1 MQTSTLVS
9 EYNVTALMHELM
21 TGEMY
26 TLPQSDDKKEAK
38 KGKATLEE
46 LAEEKEEEE
55 EEEEEEVEETEK
67 EGKEIQQ
74 GANTKKDSVCQV
86 QGKLSSLQFRR

>member
-46 LAEEKEEEE
+46 LAEEV
-55 EEEEEEVEETEK
+55 EEVEETEK
-67 EGKEIQQ
+67 ERKEIQE
-74 GANTKKDSVCQV
+74 GANAKKNSVCQA

>member
-1 MQTSTLVS
+1 
-9 EYNVTALMHELM
+9 MHELM

-46 LAEEKEEEE
+46 LAEEV
-55 EEEEEEVEETEK
+55 EEVEETEK
-67 EGKEIQQ
+67 ERKEIQE
-74 GANTKKDSVCQV
+74 GANAKKDSVCQA

>member
-46 LAEEKEEEE
+46 LAEE
-55 EEEEEEVEETEK
+55 VEETEK
-67 EGKEIQQ
+67 ERKEIQE
-74 GANTKKDSVCQV
+74 GANAKKDSVCQA

>member
-46 LAEEKEEEE
+46 LAEEV
-55 EEEEEEVEETEK
+55 EEVEETEK
-67 EGKEIQQ
+67 ERKEIQE
-74 GANTKKDSVCQV
+74 GANAKKDSVCQA
-86 QGKLSSLQFRR
+86 QGKLNSLQFRR

>member
-46 LAEEKEEEE
+46 LAEEV
-55 EEEEEEVEETEK
+55 EEVEETEK
-67 EGKEIQQ
+67 ERKEIQE
-74 GANTKKDSVCQV
+74 GANAKKDSVCQA
-86 QGKLSSLQFRR
+86 QGKLSSLHFGDK

>member
-46 LAEEKEEEE
+46 LAEEV
-55 EEEEEEVEETEK
+55 EEVEETEK
-67 EGKEIQQ
+67 ERKEIQE
-74 GANTKKDSVCQV
+74 GANAKKDSVCQA